1 MANCNQATRDV
12 GAGCWT
18 RVPCI
23 EKEEDGLQS
32 NTDRV
37 TLVGHHLEAFC
48 EVSLHLLNHHEVMIV
63 AQKNVA
69 VDVQ

>member
-1 MANCNQATRDV
+1 MRDA
-12 GAGCWT
+12 GAGYWT

-23 EKEEDGLQS
+23 EKEEDDLQS

-37 TLVGHHLEAFC
+37 MLVGHHLEAFC
-48 EVSLHLLNHHEVMIV
+48 EVSLHSLNHHGVMIV
-63 AQKNVA
+63 APKNVA